1 MWRIKLQKI
10 VRNLLHKL
18 RKLYMNGT
26 VIWKFFWR
34 PQVIEN
40 SRQYLLPLEQ
50 IFYRKQSLGAPD
62 PPLALLTAMFF
73 RVWKEG
79 PHTALPLL
87 STTIPRDSRIPNF
100 CHLHPEN
107 RFLSWYR
114 IPCQDLG
121 ESCFPSSGQIPHI
134 LRFSESR
141 TTVVRSI
148 PGSRQCLSRPRF
160 CVWLV
165 DSTYIHT
172 RDLFD
177 HDHDGATTKLKH
189 TWGVTVPPLITPS
202 YFTTPINGRPHLVYH
217 PIQWILTKLIFFS
230 RIWLWETSK
239 RCYFRGPSQGTPP
252 SLSPLSLRQERW
264 MMS

>member
-1 MWRIKLQKI
+1 
-10 VRNLLHKL
+10 
-18 RKLYMNGT
+18 MNGT

-34 PQVIEN
+34 PQVIDN

-87 STTIPRDSRIPNF
+87 DNPAGFP
-100 CHLHPEN
+100 HPEL
-107 RFLSWYR
+107 LS
-114 IPCQDLG
+114 
-121 ESCFPSSGQIPHI
+121 SCFPSSGQIPHI

-177 HDHDGATTKLKH
+177 HDRDGATTKLKH
-189 TWGVTVPPLITPS
+189 AWGVTDHAIIFYDANKWPS
-202 YFTTPINGRPHLVYH
+202 SLGIPSDPVNINKINIFLADLVVRNK
-217 PIQWILTKLIFFS
+217 QAVLFS
-230 RIWLWETSK
+230 RTFTRNPTI
-239 RCYFRGPSQGTPP
+239 
-252 SLSPLSLRQERW
+252 SLSLVS
-264 MMS
+264 

>member
-26 VIWKFFWR
+26 VIWKIIWS

-50 IFYRKQSLGAPD
+50 M
-62 PPLALLTAMFF
+62 TAMFF

-87 STTIPRDSRIPNF
+87 STTIPRDFRIPNF
-100 CHLHPEN
+100 CHLYPEN

-114 IPCQDLG
+114 IPCQDFG
-121 ESCFPSSGQIPHI
+121 ESCFPSSGQIPYI

-148 PGSRQCLSRPRF
+148 PGSRQCLSRPWF
-160 CVWLV
+160 CVRLV

-177 HDHDGATTKLKH
+177 HDSDGATTRGYDKVETCMRGH
-189 TWGVTVPPLITPS
+189 CSAIDHAIIFYVPNKWPS
-202 YFTTPINGRPHLVYH
+202 LLDIPSD
-217 PIQWILTKLIFFS
+217 QKLI
-230 RIWLWETSK
+230 
-239 RCYFRGPSQGTPP
+239 RG
-252 SLSPLSLRQERW
+252 W
-264 MMS
+264 NV

>member
-26 VIWKFFWR
+26 VIWKFFWS

-40 SRQYLLPLEQ
+40 SSQYLLPLEQ
-50 IFYRKQSLGAPD
+50 IFYRKQSLSAPD
-62 PPLALLTAMFF
+62 PPLALLTGMFF

-100 CHLHPEN
+100 CHLYPEN

-114 IPCQDLG
+114 IPCQDFG
-121 ESCFPSSGQIPHI
+121 ESCFPSSGQIPYI

-148 PGSRQCLSRPRF
+148 PGSRQCLSRPWF

-177 HDHDGATTKLKH
+177 HDSDGATTRGYDKVETCMRGHCSAIDHAIIFYDPNK
-189 TWGVTVPPLITPS
+189 WPS
-202 YFTTPINGRPHLVYH
+202 SLGIPSDPVNINK
-217 PIQWILTKLIFFS
+217 IKCFS
-230 RIWLWETSK
+230 RVFGCEKQANGVLFED
-239 RCYFRGPSQGTPP
+239 
-252 SLSPLSLRQERW
+252 LHE
-264 MMS
+264 